1 MNKGFYFQKVH
12 LDKSAELLISNHQY
26 DLEVQFQWADMKKYY
41 IIQEPDDI
49 INTQLALMSRLV
61 NNIIF

>member
-12 LDKSAELLISNHQY
+12 LDKNTELLISNHQY

-49 INTQLALMSRLV
+49 INGAR
-61 NNIIF
+61 I